1 MVLKKLGLF
10 VRNAHGITLT
20 TSLFC
25 LSSTLWQQL
34 RSLLC
39 ACCHVLKT
47 KKNSVPVVNVIP
59 CAFLTILVSACSSL
73 PDKEKEYQLTSEIPP
88 LILPDDISNKDA
100 KTFSNQENGFGRSV
114 ELIENNEDVDREES
128 ILLDLG
134 EYSDGTALVR
144 IGDVIQR
151 SWRIVGKALSRHS
164 IEITDRDELE
174 RIYFVQYDPDFKKIE
189 DGSLWDE
196 FLFIFGSDPA
206 NDKKFGVKL
215 VESGDFTEIIVLDS
229 EEEPVSEGP
238 GLKLLHLLY
247 KTIKE
252 DLE

>member
-1 MVLKKLGLF
+1 MVLKKLGLL
-10 VRNAHGITLT
+10 VRNAHEIT
-20 TSLFC
+20 FY

-34 RSLLC
+34 RSLLW
-39 ACCHVLKT
+39 ACCHVLET
-47 KKNSVPVVNVIP
+47 KKNPVLVVKVIP

-88 LILPDDISNKDA
+88 LILPDDISNKEA
-100 KTFSNQENGFGRSV
+100 KTFSNQDIGFGRSV

-134 EYSDGTALVR
+134 KYSDGTALVR